1 MKKNIDIINRYNISE
16 YDLYTL
22 GIIEAKKDTLGF
34 IEKEKLKAKSLGIL
48 KPYNVNFMD
57 LGNLLSAIKTQSYHT
72 NETLINKYGEIDL
85 DTKASSM
92 GLKYVIPVL
101 VGALVFFYII
111 KTYGGNTNAESNT
124 NTEANTNTESNSVNN
139 NNESE
144 ETSKNVYRQGYSDG
158 QMGFGLPASDRASA
172 MESYMAH
179 GYNFSS
185 ADVYVYEMGY
195 NDGMYGRSK
204 QY

>member
-1 MKKNIDIINRYNISE
+1 MKKLLFLLAIPAALTITGCNE
-16 YDLYTL
+16 
-22 GIIEAKKDTLGF
+22 KDG
-34 IEKEKLKAKSLGIL
+34 
-48 KPYNVNFMD
+48 
-57 LGNLLSAIKTQSYHT
+57 AI
-72 NETLINKYGEIDL
+72 
-85 DTKASSM
+85 
-92 GLKYVIPVL
+92 
-101 VGALVFFYII
+101 
-111 KTYGGNTNAESNT
+111 NT
-124 NTEANTNTESNSVNN
+124 NTKSNTESNTNTESNSTNH

-144 ETSKNVYRQGYSDG
+144 ETSKNAYRQGYSDG

>member
-1 MKKNIDIINRYNISE
+1 MKK
-16 YDLYTL
+16 
-22 GIIEAKKDTLGF
+22 
-34 IEKEKLKAKSLGIL
+34 
-48 KPYNVNFMD
+48 
-57 LGNLLSAIKTQSYHT
+57 LLLLA
-72 NETLINKYGEIDL
+72 
-85 DTKASSM
+85 
-92 GLKYVIPVL
+92 IPV
-101 VGALVFFYII
+101 ALTITGCNEKDGV
-111 KTYGGNTNAESNT
+111 NT
-124 NTEANTNTESNSVNN
+124 NTRSNTESNTNTESNSIDN

-144 ETSKNVYRQGYSDG
+144 ETSKNAYRQGYSDG

-195 NDGMYGRSK
+195 NDGMNGRSK